1 MKIDKTGF
9 KFGRGKNEKTAA
21 FNLYMPLSVIADIKK
36 RAKKLNWKY
45 GHYVA
50 YVYENV
56 AHPDPAKLTAIDEL
70 KKVNHDQ
77 ARLGNL
83 LNAGLADMAFR
94 ANHGEMEKLLHDI
107 RDTQT
112 QIKAKVMA
120 L

>member
-1 MKIDKTGF
+1 MKIDKTNF
-9 KFGRGKNEKTAA
+9 KFGRGKNERTAA

-36 RAKKLNWKY
+36 RANKLNWKY

-56 AHPDPAKLTAIDEL
+56 AHPDPTKLTAIDEL
-70 KKVNHDQ
+70 KKINHDQ

-83 LNAGLADMAFR
+83 LNAGLADTAVR
-94 ANHGEMEKLLHDI
+94 ANHEEMEQLLRAI